1 MKASIVLTAVF
12 FSLQLPAQ
20 QTVRGTLTADT
31 RWFGEIR
38 VTGDVIVPQGVT
50 LTIEP
55 GTDIFFSPKADASR
69 SGKDPKHVEIIV
81 MGRILAEGSREG
93 GAILFTSGSHEPQMY
108 DWYGIIIKD
117 NTERSRF
124 KNCIIEYAYKGITCY
139 GSDPEIISCEIRYNQ
154 YAGISAEV
162 RSNPL
167 IRSSTITGND
177 FAGLNCELASNPVVE
192 KNVISQ
198 NLNGV
203 VIFDRS
209 RPDLG
214 RVSPGPGE
222 SVGENLIINNFERN
236 IYNHSANDIF
246 AQNNLW
252 NTSADAQIQA
262 TLFDNARNPSKGKV
276 VFNPLFGG
284 VAAAQRRPEA
294 LPAAPEEP
302 AAEQPAREAAN
313 NSAVASQTSPASQNA
328 PASPGPATTQA
339 GNTTP
344 AANPPAQQT
353 VSPSAAAPA
362 NNPGAAQPAQSTPGS
377 DNTQYL
383 AANSATSGSAMI
395 QNPPPAV
402 VQPETLYIY
411 KEIPV
416 EKPAAPEPEIAE
428 PVIEA
433 LLDGGQRQYVQR
445 VPAEYP
451 GIYLKTA
458 HQGRV
463 LVEVIVGRDGRVE
476 ESRVLRSDGNLFTE
490 SALAALKK
498 FRYKPGTYQGK
509 PVRFK
514 IVEPFIF
521 KLSQ

>member
-1 MKASIVLTAVF
+1 MKASIVFTTLL

-20 QTVRGTLTADT
+20 QTVQGTLTADT
-31 RWFGEIR
+31 RWVGEVR
-38 VTGDVIVPQGVT
+38 LTGDVIVPQGVT
-50 LTIEP
+50 LTIEA
-55 GTDIFFSPKADASR
+55 GTDIFISPKADATR

-81 MGRILAEGSREG
+81 LGRIVAEGNREVG
-93 GAILFTSGSHEPQMY
+93 PILFTSASHQPQMY

-124 KNCIIEYAYKGITCY
+124 KNCVIEYAYKGITCY
-139 GSDPEIISCEIRYNQ
+139 GSDPEIINCEIRYNQ

-162 RSNPL
+162 RSNPI
-167 IRSSTITGND
+167 IRSSTIAGND

-192 KNVISQ
+192 KTVISQ

-214 RVSPGPGE
+214 RVSPAPGE
-222 SVGENLIINNFERN
+222 SVGENLIINNFEKN
-236 IYNHSANDIF
+236 IYNHSINDIF

-252 NTSADAQIQA
+252 NTSVDAQVQA
-262 TLFDNARNPSKGKV
+262 TLFDKAQNPSKGRV

-284 VAAAQRRPEA
+284 GTAVPRNLEEP
-294 LPAAPEEP
+294 PAAPQEP
-302 AAEQPAREAAN
+302 IAQQTARDNAN
-313 NSAVASQTSPASQNA
+313 NSSPSPQTA
-328 PASPGPATTQA
+328 PASPAALRGQA
-339 GNTTP
+339 GNAIS
-344 AANPPAQQT
+344 AANSTAQQN
-353 VSPSAAAPA
+353 PSTAANSPA
-362 NNPGAAQPAQSTPGS
+362 NNPVTAQPAQATPGS
-377 DNTQYL
+377 NNPQYL
-383 AANSATSGSAMI
+383 AANSTTASSAVI
-395 QNPPPAV
+395 QNPPPVV

-411 KEIPV
+411 KEIPA
-416 EKPAAPEPEIAE
+416 EKSHSSEPAIAE

-433 LLDGGQRQYVQR
+433 LLDGGQRQYIQR
-445 VPAEYP
+445 VSAEYP
-451 GIYLKTA
+451 GIYLKTG

-463 LVEVIVGRDGRVE
+463 LLEVIVGRDGSVE
-476 ESRVLRSDGNLFTE
+476 ESRVLRSDGNLFSE

-509 PVRFK
+509 PVKFK

-521 KLSQ
+521 KLNQ

>member
-1 MKASIVLTAVF
+1 MKASIALTALF
-12 FSLQLPAQ
+12 FSWQLLAQ
-20 QTVRGTLTADT
+20 QTVQGTLTADT
-31 RWFGEIR
+31 RWLGEIR

-55 GTDIFFSPKADASR
+55 GTDIFITPKADATR

-81 MGRILAEGSREG
+81 LGRILAEGSREG
-93 GAILFTSGSHEPQMY
+93 GAILFTSSSRQPQMY
-108 DWYGIIIKD
+108 DWYGIIIKNND
-117 NTERSRF
+117 ERSRF
-124 KNCIIEYAYKGITCY
+124 KNCVIEYAYKGITCY
-139 GSDPEIISCEIRYNQ
+139 GSAPEIINCEVRYNQ

-167 IRSSTITGND
+167 IRSNTITGND

-209 RPDLG
+209 QPDLG
-214 RVSPGPGE
+214 RISPAPGE

-236 IYNHSANDIF
+236 IYNHSANDIY

-252 NTSADAQIQA
+252 NTSVDAQIQA
-262 TLFDNARNPSKGKV
+262 TLFDYARNPSKGKV

-284 VAAAQRRPEA
+284 VAAAQRRPEPVP
-294 LPAAPEEP
+294 PAEPEEP
-302 AAEQPAREAAN
+302 VAQQPAREAA
-313 NSAVASQTSPASQNA
+313 STS
-328 PASPGPATTQA
+328 SPPPATAQP
-339 GNTTP
+339 GNAIS
-344 AANPPAQQT
+344 AANPPVQQT
-353 VSPSAAAPA
+353 ALPAATPPA
-362 NNPGAAQPAQSTPGS
+362 NNPGPSQPAQANPAA
-377 DNTQYL
+377 DNSQYL
-383 AANSATSGSAMI
+383 AANSATPGSAMI
-395 QNPPPAV
+395 QNPPPVV

-416 EKPAAPEPEIAE
+416 ENPPSPEPEIVE

-433 LLDGGQRQYVQR
+433 LLDGGQRQYIQR
-445 VPAEYP
+445 VNAEYP

-463 LVEVIVGRDGRVE
+463 LIEVIVGRDGRVE
-476 ESRVLRSDGNLFTE
+476 EFRVLRSDGNLFTE
-490 SALAALKK
+490 SALTALKK
-498 FRYKPGTYQGK
+498 FRYKPATYQGK
-509 PVRFK
+509 PVKFK